1 MLPAC
6 YLCALAR
13 PMRIEY
19 PGALYHL
26 LAETADAYLS
36 SDDTMKEVAEVFGV
50 HDTTVSRAVRKVGR
64 AKRLSA

>member
-6 YLCALAR
+6 YLGALAR
-13 PMRIEY
+13 PMPIEY

-36 SDDTMKEVAEVFGV
+36 SGDTMKEVAEVFGV
-50 HDTTVSRAVRKVGR
+50 HDATVNRAVDQ
-64 AKRLSA
+64 ANTEWESA